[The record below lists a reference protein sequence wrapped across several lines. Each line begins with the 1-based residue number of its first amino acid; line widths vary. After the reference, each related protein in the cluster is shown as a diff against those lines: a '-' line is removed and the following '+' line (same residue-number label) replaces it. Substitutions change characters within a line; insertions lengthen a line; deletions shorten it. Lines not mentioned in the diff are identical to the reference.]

1 MKTIAEL
8 NALRDEMQSQMG
20 IRHDK
25 EAHGRIVVAMG
36 TCGIAAGA
44 REVVGAFADALD
56 ENKLYDIALIQAG
69 CMGICQYEP
78 VAEVFLPNQEKV
90 TYVRLTPDKARRIVA
105 EHLAGGT
112 PVAEYTIS
120 AAK

>member
-8 NALRDEMQSQMG
+8 NALRDQMQSQMG

-44 REVVGAFADALD
+44 REAVGAFVDAL
-56 ENKLYDIALIQAG
+56 EARQIYDIAVMQTG

-78 VAEVFLPNQEKV
+78 MAEVFLPNQEKV
-90 TYVRLTPDKARRIVA
+90 TYVHLTPDKARRIVE
-105 EHLAGGT
+105 EHVAGGK
-112 PVAEYTIS
+112 PVAEYTIA

>member
-8 NALRDEMQSQMG
+8 CALWDEMQSQMG

-25 EAHGRIVVAMG
+25 EARGRIVVAMG

-44 REVVGAFADALD
+44 REVLGAFADALD
-56 ENKLYDIALIQAG
+56 QHKIYDIALMQTG
-69 CMGICQYEP
+69 CMGLCQYEP
-78 VAEVFLPNQEKV
+78 MAEIFLPDGDKV
-90 TYVRLTPDKARRIVA
+90 TYVNLTADKARRIVA
-105 EHLAGGT
+105 EHLAAGK
-112 PVAEYTIS
+112 PVAEYTIA

>member
-8 NALRDEMQSQMG
+8 NALRDQMQSQMG

-44 REVVGAFADALD
+44 REAVGAFVDAL
-56 ENKLYDIALIQAG
+56 EAHQIYDIAVMQTG

-78 VAEVFLPNQEKV
+78 MAEVFLPDQEKV
-90 TYVRLTPDKARRIVA
+90 TYVHLTPEKARRIVE
-105 EHLAGGT
+105 EHVVGGK
-112 PVAEYTIS
+112 PVAEYTIA

>member
-8 NALRDEMQSQMG
+8 NALRDQMQSQMG

-44 REVVGAFADALD
+44 REAVGAFADAL
-56 ENKLYDIALIQAG
+56 EAHQIYDIAVMQTG

-78 VAEVFLPNQEKV
+78 MAEVFLPDQEKV
-90 TYVRLTPDKARRIVA
+90 TYVHLTPEKARRIVE
-105 EHLAGGT
+105 EHVVGGK
-112 PVAEYTIS
+112 PVAEYTIA